1 MATSVGSFVMR
12 LSDLRNKPIRT
23 LDGERLGR
31 VHEVHCDGGR
41 VIALTAGP
49 GSLVERLTA
58 KNNGRR
64 IPWRF
69 VKRVEPTAIIVAPDP
84 PRRRPTGTKPR
95 ATVRK
100 AAEST
105 RNRRTSH
112 S

>member
-1 MATSVGSFVMR
+1 MR

-31 VHEVHCDGGR
+31 VHEVHCEGGR

-49 GSLVERLTA
+49 GSLVERLSA
-58 KNNGRR
+58 KDNGRR
-64 IPWRF
+64 IPWEF
-69 VKRVEPTAIIVAPDP
+69 VKRVEPTAIIVAADP
-84 PRRRPTGTKPR
+84 PQRRPIGSKPQ

-100 AAEST
+100 AAERT
-105 RNRRTSH
+105 WNRRTSN

>member
-1 MATSVGSFVMR
+1 MR

-23 LDGERLGR
+23 LDGKRLGR
-31 VHEVHCDGGR
+31 VHEVHCEGGR

-64 IPWRF
+64 IPWGV
-69 VKRVEPTAIIVAPDP
+69 VKRVEPTEIIVGPNP
-84 PRRRPTGTKPR
+84 PQRRPTGSKPR

-100 AAEST
+100 PAEST